1 MTENKD
7 DQSSQQIS
15 NDFIQQ
21 SIQQTSDSDPD
32 KLKIEEEDNEE
43 YDVIVSD
50 QRRPQFRY
58 NENCGKNYLM

>member
-32 KLKIEEEDNEE
+32 KLKIEEEDN
-43 YDVIVSD
+43 
-50 QRRPQFRY
+50 
-58 NENCGKNYLM
+58 